1 MLALAALIIVAQ
13 GTAIATP
20 SGSGPPAAPI
30 THAVAGNLSS
40 LQCPTASVCFA
51 INQTHSNHW
60 AITTLTKHGAK
71 AHTVALAKSITPIA
85 LSCPTKSGCALLAHN
100 TTSNAAELLTINAH
114 GTPGKPRSSG
124 TRAGTLLSVIA
135 CHASITRCT
144 LTGAFDGSLYVV
156 TVHGSKSTTHHLKL
170 PKTVLA
176 ASIQAVACPSTAV
189 CEAVGFE
196 TLSSG
201 NRGVAVAIHG
211 GVGAK
216 PSVIAS
222 ANGGGMFGVA
232 CPVVHTCYAT
242 GSGKVNDSV
251 YTLTNGTLTHT
262 AAAPAMT
269 LLYGIACQT
278 SRSCDAVGSNAAQ
291 LPHQGVIL
299 PIHGGTPAAA
309 QLTSITPSYGSPE
322 FGGSP
327 VSAYRTGIVAV
338 GLSPTK
344 VFGSVVSAS

>member
-20 SGSGPPAAPI
+20 SVSGPPAAPI

-51 INQTHSNHW
+51 INETHSSHW

-71 AHTVALAKSITPIA
+71 AHTVALAKAVTPIA
-85 LSCPTKSGCALLAHN
+85 LSCPTKSGCTLLAHN
-100 TTSNAAELLTINAH
+100 TTSNAAELLAVNGH
-114 GTPGKPRSSG
+114 GTPAKPRSTG
-124 TRAGTLLSVIA
+124 APAGTFLSVIA
-135 CHASITRCT
+135 CRSSTRHCT
-144 LTGAFDGSLYVV
+144 LAGAFNGSVNLVTIDGSR
-156 TVHGSKSTTHHLKL
+156 STTHRVKL
-170 PKTVLA
+170 AKKALS
-176 ASIQAVACPSTAV
+176 ASIQAIACPSAAV

-201 NRGVAVAIHG
+201 NRGVALAIHD

-216 PSVIAS
+216 PSIIAS

-242 GSGKVNDSV
+242 GSGEVNDSV
-251 YTLTNGTLTHT
+251 YTLTNGTPTRT

-278 SRSCDAVGSNAAQ
+278 AHTCDAVGSNAAQ
-291 LPHQGVIL
+291 LPHQGVVL
-299 PIHGGTPAAA
+299 PVRNGIPGTA
-309 QLTSITPSYGSPE
+309 QLTAVTPSYGSPE

-327 VSAYRTGIVAV
+327 VSAYRSGIVAV
-338 GLSPTK
+338 GISPTK
-344 VFGSVVSAS
+344 VFGTIVSAS